1 MFGVLS
7 LAVLTGCAPREGA
20 GVRVEQVW
28 ARPAAVVESPA
39 PGTETGRYQH
49 YGDPYPGESKKGSV
63 TAVYMVIHNDG
74 RVADRLLRV
83 ETAVAES
90 AEIHR
95 TAIEGG
101 VHRMAVVP
109 SIEVPAGGRVALEP
123 GGYHVML
130 IGLRD
135 PLRTGDNFPVT
146 LVFERAG
153 RVRVETQVREEYDS
167 GVP

>member
-1 MFGVLS
+1 
-7 LAVLTGCAPREGA
+7 
-20 GVRVEQVW
+20 
-28 ARPAAVVESPA
+28 
-39 PGTETGRYQH
+39 
-49 YGDPYPGESKKGSV
+49 
-63 TAVYMVIHNDG
+63 VYVVIHNDG
-74 RVADRLLRV
+74 PAADRLLRV

-95 TAIEGG
+95 TTFEAG

-109 SIEVPAGGRVALEP
+109 SIEVPAGGRVAMEP

-135 PLRTGDNFPVT
+135 ALRAGDRFPVT

-153 RVRVETQVREEYDS
+153 RVRVETEVRQEYDS